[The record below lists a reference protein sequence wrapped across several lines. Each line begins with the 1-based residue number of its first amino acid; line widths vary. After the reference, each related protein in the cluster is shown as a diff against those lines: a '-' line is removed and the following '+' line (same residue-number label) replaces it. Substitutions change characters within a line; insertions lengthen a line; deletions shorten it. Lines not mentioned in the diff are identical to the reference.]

1 MNKKGRVTA
10 VFKGI
15 YKVRIDNEDFL
26 VDIRGKLKHQNIF
39 PAVGDYVYLDEKNTI
54 IEEVLERFSKVSR
67 NIAGNT
73 TNEQIIATN
82 IDYIFIV
89 SSLNDDFNLSRLER
103 YLTLVYDSGASPVF
117 ILTKKDLGIDIDHK
131 VEELE
136 NIAYGVPI
144 HLVAKDDS
152 SSIEPLKDYLV
163 GGKTIAFIGSSG
175 VGKST
180 LLNSILGKEVALTKD
195 IREDD
200 SKGRHTTTHRELFEA
215 YDGYIIDTPGMR
227 ELQLWSGDI
236 NSSFEDIEELST
248 QCKFRDCSHNK
259 EPKCAVR
266 EAISTGVLD
275 QKRFDNYTKL
285 KRELELVEVKKTQGS
300 KQMEKKKIINMM
312 GTLDARKNIK
322 NRIK

>member
-26 VDIRGKLKHQNIF
+26 VDVRGKLKHQNLF
-39 PAVGDYVYLDEKNTI
+39 PAVGDYVILDEKKNV
-54 IEEVLERFSKVSR
+54 IEEILERYSKVSR

-73 TNEQIIATN
+73 TDEQIIATN

-103 YLTLVYDSGASPVF
+103 YLTLVYDSGASPIF
-117 ILTKKDLGIDIDHK
+117 ILTKKDIGLDIDEK
-131 VEELE
+131 IESLE

-144 HLVAKDDS
+144 YLVSKDDKE
-152 SSIEPLKDYLV
+152 SIEPLKTYLTK
-163 GGKTIAFIGSSG
+163 GKTIAFIGSSG

-195 IREDD
+195 IREGD
-200 SKGRHTTTHRELFEA
+200 SKGRHTTTHRELFEV

-236 NSSFEDIEELST
+236 SSSFEDIEELST
-248 QCKFRDCSHNK
+248 KCKFRDCSHTK

-266 EAISTGVLD
+266 NAIENGILE

-322 NRIK
+322 NRTK